1 MEDYFTKETEI
12 LKKKQVEILELK
24 YLINKVKQCLRKL
37 WNRTDHNEDR
47 ISKLKGKNIEII
59 LRKKE
64 K

>member
-24 YLINKVKQCLRKL
+24 YLINKVKNALESFG
-37 WNRTDHNEDR
+37 NRTDHTEDR